1 MFDSLTDKLSSALR
15 NLRGVGQL
23 SEANMDMALQDVRTA
38 LLSAD
43 VHFRVAREFI
53 ERVKGKVVGQEV
65 LKGVTPGQQIV
76 KIINDELVALL
87 GEGSNTLSAA
97 RPLKIL
103 MVGLHGSGKTTSTAK
118 LGRLLKK
125 KGYHKPFAVACD
137 IYRPAA
143 IDQLEILC
151 KQEEMGFYCDR
162 VSRDV
167 VAIGAAGLD
176 TARAAAADLILFD
189 TAGRLQIDSDLIEEV
204 KRLRA
209 RIQPDEILLVADGAL
224 GQEAVNVA
232 KAFHEA
238 LQLTGLI
245 LTKLDGDAR
254 GGAALSIKSITGVPI
269 KFVGTGEKTSEFDI
283 FYPDRLASRIL
294 GMGDVVSLVEK
305 AAEVIDQ
312 KEAARMAEKMK
323 KADFNLEDFLAQMQQ
338 IKKLG
343 SLGGIMGMMPGMSG
357 MKIDEDAAESG
368 MKRTE
373 AIILSMTLQERRKPD
388 VLNGSRRMRI
398 ANGAGVKV
406 VEVNQLL
413 KQFQQMQ
420 QMMKMMRGGGSK
432 KMMRQIEQMQRKGG
446 AMPKGMGGGMP
457 RF

>member
-1 MFDSLTDKLSSALR
+1 M
-15 NLRGVGQL
+15 
-23 SEANMDMALQDVRTA
+23 
-38 LLSAD
+38 
-43 VHFRVAREFI
+43 
-53 ERVKGKVVGQEV
+53 
-65 LKGVTPGQQIV
+65 
-76 KIINDELVALL
+76 
-87 GEGSNTLSAA
+87 
-97 RPLKIL
+97 
-103 MVGLHGSGKTTSTAK
+103 
-118 LGRLLKK
+118 
-125 KGYHKPFAVACD
+125 
-137 IYRPAA
+137 
-143 IDQLEILC
+143 
-151 KQEEMGFYCDR
+151 
-162 VSRDV
+162 
-167 VAIGAAGLD
+167 
-176 TARAAAADLILFD
+176 
-189 TAGRLQIDSDLIEEV
+189 
-204 KRLRA
+204 
-209 RIQPDEILLVADGAL
+209 QPDEVILVADGAL

-232 KAFHEA
+232 RAFHEA

-269 KFVGTGEKTSEFDI
+269 KFVGTGEKTSEFDL
-283 FYPDRLASRIL
+283 FHPDRLASRIL

-305 AAEVIDQ
+305 AQEVIDQ
-312 KEAARMAEKMK
+312 KEAEKMAEKLR

-373 AIILSMTLQERRKPD
+373 AIILSMTKQERRKPD
-388 VLNGSRRMRI
+388 LLNGSRRLRI

-420 QMMKMMRGGGSK
+420 QMMKMLRGDGAK
-432 KMMRQIEQMQRKGG
+432 KMMRQMKDMQRKGG
-446 AMPKGMGGGMP
+446 GGGGMGGMGGMGGFGGMP